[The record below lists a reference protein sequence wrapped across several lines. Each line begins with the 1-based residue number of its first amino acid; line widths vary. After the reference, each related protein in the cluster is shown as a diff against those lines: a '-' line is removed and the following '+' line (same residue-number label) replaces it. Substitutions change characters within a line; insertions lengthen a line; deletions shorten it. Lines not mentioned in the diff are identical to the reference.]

1 MFKDWITL
9 DGTLETVEE
18 INKAYAEA
26 TGDTENLFEADDEGW
41 RAWVEYR
48 DGKTI
53 ILQDGV

>member
-18 INKAYAEA
+18 INKAYEEA
-26 TGDTENLFEADDEGW
+26 TGDTEDLFETDNEAW

-48 DGKTI
+48 DGNTI
-53 ILQDGV
+53 ILCDEA